1 MSLPAAIRHAALIML
16 AASTWGSARA
26 APPAL
31 APAPAPAIA
40 PATTLREAD
49 LRIATVAY
57 RLGSGG
63 ARFCSDRF
71 PLTGLLLHHLPEYD
85 EDGRR
90 AQIALHALDRG
101 PGVLATVAD
110 SPAARSGLLAGDV
123 LLAVNGESF
132 ADPRAMAA
140 ARDGKK
146 RRRMIEASEAQ
157 LEAQLRRGPARLRVL
172 RVGQE
177 HQVTLIPAAGCPV
190 RVRLARSTQFNAFA
204 NGAYVIPTTRLLDFV
219 QSDDELAIILG
230 HELSHNFL
238 GHKRRLED
246 EGVSGGLLRSLGK
259 GASRIKA
266 TEEEAD
272 RLGLKLAWAAG
283 YDITA
288 AVPFWRRFYAAQGIQ
303 LQLFRTHPGLKARQR
318 FVEEAVA
325 ELTRQPPAPAA
336 PADELN
342 GAMEEAR

>member
-1 MSLPAAIRHAALIML
+1 ML
-16 AASTWGSARA
+16 AAFTSASART
-26 APPAL
+26 AP
-31 APAPAPAIA
+31 PAPAPVAA

-49 LRIATVAY
+49 LRVATVAY

-63 ARFCSDRF
+63 ARFCPDRF

-123 LLAVNGESF
+123 LIAVNGERF

-140 ARDGKK
+140 ERDDKK

-157 LEAQLRRGPARLRVL
+157 LEVQLRRGPATLRVL
-172 RVGQE
+172 RKGLE
-177 HQVTLIPAAGCPV
+177 HEVTLTAATGCPV
-190 RVRLARSTQFNAFA
+190 RARLAHSTQFNAFA

-219 QSDDELAIILG
+219 QNDDELAIILG
-230 HELSHNFL
+230 HELSHNIL

-246 EGVSGGLLRSLGK
+246 QGVSGGLLRSLGK

-288 AVPFWRRFYAAQGIQ
+288 AVAFWRRFYAAQGIQ

-325 ELTRQPPAPAA
+325 ELKREPAPPAA
-336 PADELN
+336 PAEAAN
-342 GAMEEAR
+342 GATAKEP

>member
-1 MSLPAAIRHAALIML
+1 MKPPAAIRHAGLIIL
-16 AASTWGSARA
+16 AAFTSSSAFA
-26 APPAL
+26 APPA
-31 APAPAPAIA
+31 PAPPAA

-63 ARFCSDRF
+63 ALFCSDRF
-71 PLTGLLLHHLPEYD
+71 PLTGVLLHHLAEYD

-110 SPAARSGLLAGDV
+110 SPAARAGLRAGDV
-123 LLAVNGESF
+123 LLAVNGEHF
-132 ADPRAMAA
+132 ADPRAIAA
-140 ARDGKK
+140 EGDAKK

-157 LEAQLRRGPARLRVL
+157 LEAALRRGPAILRVL
-172 RVGQE
+172 RAGREQE
-177 HQVTLIPAAGCPV
+177 TTLSAVSGCPV

-230 HELSHNFL
+230 HELSHNIL
-238 GHKRRLED
+238 AHKRRLED
-246 EGVSGGLLRSLGK
+246 QGVSGGFLRSLGK
-259 GASRIKA
+259 GASKIKA

-288 AVPFWRRFYAAQGIQ
+288 AVPFWRRFYAAQGVQ

-325 ELTRQPPAPAA
+325 ELTRQSRMPGAA
-336 PADELN
+336 ADVPE
-342 GAMEEAR
+342 GATAKGP

>member
-1 MSLPAAIRHAALIML
+1 MRPPAAIRHAALIVL

-26 APPAL
+26 APPAPV
-31 APAPAPAIA
+31 AA

-49 LRIATVAY
+49 LRVATIAY
-57 RLGSGG
+57 RLGAGG

-123 LLAVNGESF
+123 LLAANGERF
-132 ADPRAMAA
+132 ADPRAMAVE
-140 ARDGKK
+140 RDGKK

-157 LEAQLRRGPARLRVL
+157 LEAQLRRGPATLRVL
-172 RVGQE
+172 RGGQE
-177 HQVTLIPAAGCPV
+177 HELTLTAAAGCPV
-190 RVRLARSTQFNAFA
+190 RVRLAHSTQFNAFA

-219 QSDDELAIILG
+219 QNDDELAIILG
-230 HELSHNFL
+230 HELSHNIL

-246 EGVSGGLLRSLGK
+246 QGVSGGLLRSLGK

-272 RLGLKLAWAAG
+272 RLGLRLAWAAG

-325 ELTRQPPAPAA
+325 EFRREPPVPDA
-336 PADELN
+336 PADAAN
-342 GAMEEAR
+342 GATVKVP

>member
-1 MSLPAAIRHAALIML
+1 MKPAAAIRHAALIML
-16 AASTWGSARA
+16 AAVTCWPAMA
-26 APPAL
+26 APPAS
-31 APAPAPAIA
+31 AIA
-40 PATTLREAD
+40 SATTLREAD
-49 LRIATVAY
+49 LRIATIAY
-57 RLGSGG
+57 RLGSAG
-63 ARFCSDRF
+63 APYCSDRF

-110 SPAARSGLLAGDV
+110 SPAARSGLVAGDV

-140 ARDGKK
+140 EKDGKK
-146 RRRMIEASEAQ
+146 WRKMVEASEAQ

-172 RVGQE
+172 RAGRE
-177 HQVTLIPAAGCPV
+177 HEATLTAVAGCPV
-190 RVRLARSTQFNAFA
+190 RVRLARSSQFNAFA

-219 QSDDELAIILG
+219 QNDDELAIILG
-230 HELSHNFL
+230 HELSHNIL

-246 EGVSGGLLRSLGK
+246 QGVSGGILRGLGK
-259 GASRIKA
+259 GASQIRA

-288 AVPFWRRFYAAQGIQ
+288 AIPFWRRFYAAQGIQ
-303 LQLFRTHPGLKARQR
+303 LRLFRTHPGLRARQR
-318 FVEEAVA
+318 FVEETVA
-325 ELTRQPPAPAA
+325 ELKRQPPPPAA
-336 PADELN
+336 SADELN
-342 GAMEEAR
+342 GATGQVP